1 MAEWSFAMSRRE
13 MRESAFKLVFES
25 LFRNEPA
32 DEIIELAEG
41 IDEIIINDDVV
52 RMFKGTVEH
61 SKEFDEIISRF
72 SEKRQFERIPK
83 VNIAVLRLA
92 LYEILYEEK
101 VPMNVAINEAVLIS
115 KKYSHES
122 DVAFVNG
129 ILGAYSR
136 SKEENA

>member
-1 MAEWSFAMSRRE
+1 MSRRE

-25 LFRNEPA
+25 LFRNESA

>member
-1 MAEWSFAMSRRE
+1 MSRRE

-25 LFRNEPA
+25 LFRNESA

-61 SKEFDEIISRF
+61 SKELDEIISKF

>member
-25 LFRNEPA
+25 LFRNESA

-61 SKEFDEIISRF
+61 SKELDEIISKF

>member
-1 MAEWSFAMSRRE
+1 MSRRE

-25 LFRNEPA
+25 LFRNESA

-41 IDEIIINDDVV
+41 IDEVIINDDVV
-52 RMFKGTVEH
+52 RMFKGTAEH
-61 SKEFDEIISRF
+61 SKELDEIISKF

>member
-1 MAEWSFAMSRRE
+1 MSRRE

-25 LFRNEPA
+25 LFRNESA

-41 IDEIIINDDVV
+41 IDEIIINEDVTM
-52 RMFKGTVEH
+52 MFKGTIEH
-61 SKEFDEIISRF
+61 SKELDEIIAKF